1 MKDILSI
8 LADMGIEIDLLEPD
22 SVLGDNLGMDSQE
35 IVELHCNIEDFFG
48 IDLPMNS
55 INKNHSLKDLN
66 QLVQQSV
73 GVAV

>member
-35 IVELHCNIEDFFG
+35 IV
-48 IDLPMNS
+48 
-55 INKNHSLKDLN
+55 
-66 QLVQQSV
+66 
-73 GVAV
+73 